1 MGKWTFLLKL
11 KNCKLMNMRSIKPI
25 VLTLLIYIFAGI
37 SMLYS
42 QTFPAGIAYQAVARD
57 SYGDEIK
64 NTEID
69 VKFSILQGGPLGDI
83 VYQELHSRVATS
95 TYGVFSLIIGTGT
108 KTGGTA
114 ASFTGVDW
122 STANHYLKVEVK
134 FQNDFMDMGTMQF
147 LAVPYA
153 LYASKSLEPG
163 PQGIQGEPGPQGIPG
178 DPASDNQTL
187 SVVNIDGSDYLK
199 IEGGNQVKVSN
210 IEEDGD
216 ITNELQDLRLAN
228 DILTITKISDATSIN
243 LAPYSQS
250 LSYNTGTYALA
261 ISGITATVD
270 LSGLKND
277 ADADPANEIQTL
289 AYNESSKVLTISGT
303 GGNTVTLGTEIAF
316 RARNT
321 STDPSAI
328 ATYAAMTYDAV
339 DYNFGNCVNSATGVF
354 TAPSDGIYTFNVSYF
369 ADGSGDGREIALYVN
384 TVLYEKIA
392 VSITAGSTITVRS
405 VTMRLS
411 ATNTVSF
418 VVYTGLA
425 AQTGTGTFSGFKV
438 N

>member
-1 MGKWTFLLKL
+1 
-11 KNCKLMNMRSIKPI
+11 MRSIKPT
-25 VLTLLIYIFAGI
+25 VLALLIYFFTGM
-37 SMLYS
+37 SVLFS

-57 SYGDEIK
+57 KTG
-64 NTEID
+64 TEISNTDID
-69 VKFSILQGGPLGDI
+69 VMFSILQGGPLGDI
-83 VYQELHSRVATS
+83 AYQELHSRVTTS
-95 TYGVFSLIIGTGT
+95 TYGVFSLIIGAGT

-114 ASFTGVDW
+114 ASFADVDW

-153 LYASKSLEPG
+153 LYAAKSLEPG
-163 PQGIQGEPGPQGIPG
+163 PQGIQGEPGPQGIQG

-228 DILTITKISDATSIN
+228 DILTITKISDATAIN

-250 LSYNTGTYALA
+250 LSYNTGTYALG
-261 ISGITATVD
+261 ISGKTATVD

-277 ADADPANEIQTL
+277 ADANPANEIQTL
-289 AYNESSKVLTISGT
+289 AYNESSKALTISGT

-328 ATYAAMTYDAV
+328 ATYAIMTYDAV
-339 DYNFGNCVNSATGVF
+339 DYNYGSCLNSATGVF
-354 TAPSDGIYTFNVSYF
+354 TAPADGIYTFNVSYF

-392 VSITAGSTITVRS
+392 VSITAGSTMTVRS

>member
-1 MGKWTFLLKL
+1 
-11 KNCKLMNMRSIKPI
+11 MNMKSIRPTVLALMIFI
-25 VLTLLIYIFAGI
+25 VTGI

-42 QTFPAGIAYQAVARD
+42 QTFPAGIAYQAVARERT
-57 SYGDEIK
+57 GEEIR

-83 VYQELHSRVATS
+83 VYQELHSRIATS

-114 ASFTGVDW
+114 ASFTDVDW

-153 LYASKSLEPG
+153 LYAAKSLEPG
-163 PQGIQGEPGPQGIPG
+163 PQGIQGEPGPQGVQG

-216 ITNELQDLRLAN
+216 VTNELQDLRLTN

-243 LAPYSQS
+243 LSPYSQS
-250 LSYNTGTYALA
+250 LSYNTGTYALG
-261 ISGITATVD
+261 ISGKTATID

-277 ADADPANEIQTL
+277 ADADPTNELQTL
-289 AYNESSKVLTISGT
+289 TYNEATNSLTISGKT
-303 GGNTVTLGTEIAF
+303 PVTLGSMIAF
-316 RARNT
+316 RAQKALST
-321 STDPSAI
+321 VASSSTDVTFVGSVT
-328 ATYAAMTYDAV
+328 TYNDGAG
-339 DYNFGNCVNSATGVF
+339 YNTGTGEF
-354 TAPSDGIYTFNVSYF
+354 TAPATGIYTFAFSYF
-369 ADGSGDGREIALYVN
+369 ADGTGGSRELKLFLN
-384 TVLYEKIA
+384 SSLYEYFA
-392 VSITAGSTITVRS
+392 VEVGSYSTVPARSITMKLTAGDIVK
-405 VTMRLS
+405 
-411 ATNTVSF
+411 
-418 VVYTGLA
+418 VVIFTGTS